1 LSAALRRGRERFAE
15 GAWAG
20 AYEDLSRAA
29 EEENLAGEDLELLAT
44 VAYMTGREAEYLELL
59 ERAYRARVDRGE
71 VAPACRCAF
80 WIGVNL
86 ARRGEAGP
94 AGGWLARAGRLL
106 DRAGEEGVERGY
118 LLLPR
123 VFEHEARGEW
133 ERAAEVA
140 GEAVAIGER
149 FGDADLFALAGHEQ
163 GHVLVRAGR
172 VGEGLALLDE
182 AMVAAAGGELSP
194 IVTGIVYCGVIL
206 ACEEAHDLRR
216 AREWTATLSRWC
228 EEQPE
233 MVAFTGRCMVHRAE
247 IMQVQGEWDEAIEE
261 AGRAVERC
269 LRGENRW
276 AAGEARYRQGEV
288 HRLRGEAERAEAAY
302 REASECGRDPQP
314 GLALLRLAQGEL
326 GAAAAGIG
334 RAVEENAEPGDRGR
348 LLPAFVEIALAAG
361 EAERAAEAAEE
372 LERLAADF
380 GSAALAA
387 AAAHARGAVRL
398 AAGDPAAAQAE
409 LRRAAGAWRELGAPY
424 EVARARA
431 LLGRACR
438 ELGDEDAAGLELDA
452 ARSAFAELDA
462 AADLAA
468 LRPAG
473 EGDAPAG
480 LTAREVEVL
489 RLVARG
495 AGNREIAA
503 RLTISEHTV
512 ARHLQNIFAKL
523 GVSSRTAAGAF
534 AFEHDLA

>member
-1 LSAALRRGRERFAE
+1 MSAALRKGRERFAE
-15 GAWAG
+15 GACAG

-29 EEENLAGEDLELLAT
+29 EEESLAGEDLELLAT
-44 VAYMTGREAEYLELL
+44 AAYMTGREAEYLEML
-59 ERAYRARVDRGE
+59 ERAYRARVERE
-71 VAPACRCAF
+71 QIVPACRCAF

-86 ARRGEAGP
+86 ARRGDAGP
-94 AGGWLARAGRLL
+94 AGGWLARARRLL
-106 DRAGEEGVERGY
+106 DRAGEDSVERGY

-133 ERAAEVA
+133 ERAAELA
-140 GEAVAIGER
+140 GEAAAIGER
-149 FGDADLFALAGHEQ
+149 FGDGDLFALAGHEQ
-163 GHVLVRAGR
+163 GHVLIRAGR
-172 VGEGLALLDE
+172 AGEGAALLDE

-228 EEQPE
+228 ERQPE

-276 AAGEARYRQGEV
+276 AAGEARYRQAEV

-314 GLALLRLAQGEL
+314 GLAMLRLARGEV
-326 GAAAAGIG
+326 GPAADGIG
-334 RAVEENAEPGDRGR
+334 RAVEESVEPGDRGR
-348 LLPAFVEIALAAG
+348 LLPAYVEIM
-361 EAERAAEAAEE
+361 
-372 LERLAADF
+372 
-380 GSAALAA
+380 
-387 AAAHARGAVRL
+387 L
-398 AAGDPAAAQAE
+398 AAGDPAAAQAD
-409 LRRAAGAWRELGAPY
+409 LRRAAAVWRELGAPY

-438 ELGDEDAAGLELDA
+438 EVGDEDAAGLELDA

-462 AADLAA
+462 PVDLAA

-473 EGDAPAG
+473 EADAPAG